1 MSNALKSQPL
11 GGFFN
16 IINCFTD
23 TSEQSNRS
31 NCLNKVPSSASLCYI
46 EILNNLTLQ
55 SCSVSVQRS
64 SHGLLLGED
73 Q

>member
-1 MSNALKSQPL
+1 MSNALRSQPL

-31 NCLNKVPSSASLCYI
+31 NCLKKVPLSASLCYI

-55 SCSVSVQRS
+55 SCSVSVQS
-64 SHGLLLGED
+64 SHGLLLGDD